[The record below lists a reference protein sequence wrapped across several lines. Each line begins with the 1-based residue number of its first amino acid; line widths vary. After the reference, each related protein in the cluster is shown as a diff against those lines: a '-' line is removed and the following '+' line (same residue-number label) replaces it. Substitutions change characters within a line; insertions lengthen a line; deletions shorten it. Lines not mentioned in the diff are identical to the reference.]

1 MTILQK
7 AFITILSLASYL
19 TGCKSFNGVQ
29 TATALG
35 TTGGEA
41 FGEILGKASGNAN
54 AGAAIGANLGEVTG
68 AVIGSKMDKQAADI
82 KNEVSKV
89 TVNRVGDG
97 IIVEFNSKILFEPDQ
112 SHLSTSA
119 EKNLDEL
126 VNVFK
131 KYPDNYLEIHGH
143 TDDKGTNNYNQLLS
157 EKRAASVGTYLTN
170 KGIDS
175 SRISIKGL
183 GNTFPKYS
191 NNSEKG
197 RMQNRR
203 VEVLISAKGS

>member
-1 MTILQK
+1 MKTFNRISVV
-7 AFITILSLASYL
+7 IVSL
-19 TGCKSFNGVQ
+19 TFFFTCCKSFNSIQ

-35 TTGGEA
+35 ATGGEA
-41 FGEILGKASGNAN
+41 FGEVFGRASGNAE
-54 AGAAIGANLGEVTG
+54 AGAVIGANLGEVTG

-82 KNEVSKV
+82 KSNVPKV
-89 TVNRVGDG
+89 TVIRVGNG
-97 IIVEFNSKILFEPDQ
+97 IVVEFNSKILFAPDQ
-112 SHLSTSA
+112 SDLSKTA

-126 VNVFK
+126 INIFK

-143 TDDKGTNNYNQLLS
+143 TDNKGADSYNQLLS
-157 EKRAASVGTYLTN
+157 EKRAVSVATYLTN

-175 SRISIKGL
+175 NRISVKGL

-191 NNSEKG
+191 NDSEIG

-203 VEVLISAKGS
+203 VEVLISAKQ